1 MTAIT
6 LDRVWL
12 SLAAQPELSV
22 RIVWDGDRNYA
33 PEAPVEVRR
42 YAGGRFRSTT
52 RTGVMRTASIPAVVW
67 PADLALLES
76 WRGRTLL
83 YRDGLGQRWWCVI
96 TAMPWQPTANGKRR
110 RVALQLSEVTYS
122 EAV

>member
-6 LDRVWL
+6 MDRVWL
-12 SLAAQPELSV
+12 SLAAHPEQAV
-22 RIVWDGDRNYA
+22 RIVWDGDRGYDG
-33 PEAPVEVRR
+33 ELQLEVRR
-42 YAGGRFRSTT
+42 YAGGRLRAIT
-52 RTGVMRTASIPAVVW
+52 RTGTKRTATIPASVL

-83 YRDGLGQRWWCVI
+83 YRDGMGQRWWCVI
-96 TAMPWQPTANGKRR
+96 TAMPWQPTTNARRR
-110 RVALQLSEVTYS
+110 RVALQLAEVTYS